1 MYFVVLAG
9 LALGIFSYGLAA
21 EPGGW
26 LTAGLGTAAMT
37 LVPGTG
43 AALFMMYCRRMSRHG
58 AEPANGTG
66 RWSLSHLYPRA
77 THAVELLMLA
87 SYGVTLYVFGW
98 AALPQA
104 LDIAYLD
111 LPSGALIAAPFVIGI
126 ILAWIPLHYAEVRVR
141 GAGPTLGERLSF
153 NIRQYI
159 LTLCVPM
166 GLVLGAIDAA
176 SMLPGGVRDFF
187 ANPIAGLAAG
197 AAAGVIGFTLAPLV
211 LVRIWKTSR
220 LGDTP
225 IRRRL
230 AGLCGRIG
238 VAFREIRVW
247 ETPGLYF
254 LNAAV
259 MGVIARM
266 RYILVSRTLLEVMP
280 PEEIEA
286 VFAHELGHA
295 KRHHLAYYL
304 VFAGNF
310 VILANLFDT
319 LTGAPD
325 LWPSTAYLVAS
336 AGAFALYWGLGFGY
350 VSRTFEREADL
361 FGAETVGSVGLF
373 TNGLVMI
380 AHMNGM
386 NPAARSWRH
395 GSIKSR
401 VLFLE
406 AAERSTEVRAR
417 FVYKARFVRAFLVT
431 TAAASAAATYIAH
444 QLM

>member
-9 LALGIFSYGLAA
+9 LALGVFSYGLVVK
-21 EPGGW
+21 PGDW
-26 LTAGLGTAAMT
+26 LTASLGTAAMM
-37 LVPGTG
+37 LLPGGG
-43 AALFMMYCRRMSRHG
+43 AALFMMYCRRVSRHS
-58 AEPANGTG
+58 AQPADGKG

-77 THAVELLMLA
+77 TQAVQVLMLA
-87 SYGVTLYVFGW
+87 SYGGSLYLFGW
-98 AALPQA
+98 AGLPQA
-104 LDIAYLD
+104 LGVADWG

-126 ILAWIPLHYAEVRVR
+126 ALAWIPLHYAEVSVR
-141 GAGPTLGERLSF
+141 GTGPTLGERLSF

-176 SMLPGGVRDFF
+176 SMLPGGVRNFF
-187 ANPIAGLAAG
+187 ENPIAGLAAG
-197 AAAGVIGFTLAPLV
+197 AAAGIVGFTLAPLV

-225 IRRRL
+225 MRSRL
-230 AGLCGRIG
+230 AGLCERIG
-238 VAFREIRVW
+238 VAIRDIRVW

-259 MGVIARM
+259 MGVIGRM

-280 PEEIEA
+280 PEEVEA

-325 LWPSTAYLVAS
+325 LWPSTAYLVTS
-336 AGAFALYWGLGFGY
+336 VGAFALYWGLAFGY

-361 FGAETVGSVGLF
+361 FGADTVASVGLF

-395 GSIKSR
+395 GSIRSR

-406 AAERSTEVRAR
+406 AAESSPEVRAR
-417 FVYKARFVRAFLVT
+417 FMYKARFVRAFLV
-431 TAAASAAATYIAH
+431 AAAVASAAATYIAH